1 MTHRNALDLAVPFLC
16 GRSRSAALLDPQ
28 RPPTNGRCRV
38 ARCLEQGGVSSIRH
52 ELQAWL
58 DGATHLKRRERRT

>member
-28 RPPTNGRCRV
+28 RPPTHEATGD
-38 ARCLEQGGVSSIRH
+38 AVSRD
-52 ELQAWL
+52 AWNKAVSL
-58 DGATHLKRRERRT
+58 PSVMSSKPGWTVPHT